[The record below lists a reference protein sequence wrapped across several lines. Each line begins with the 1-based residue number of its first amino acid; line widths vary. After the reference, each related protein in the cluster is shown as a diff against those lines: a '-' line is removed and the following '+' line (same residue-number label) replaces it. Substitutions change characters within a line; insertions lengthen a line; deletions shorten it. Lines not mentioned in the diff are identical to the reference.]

1 MFFLPCKYQTAD
13 SQHLW
18 CGQKPQKTQLRGADV
33 PESGLRELSDA
44 FTGFLQA
51 VKKEFEQLPN
61 GMERLKQTLA
71 LLVLPLKVGGMVNLV
86 PPTLYSE
93 AKSVDEIFTRF
104 SSFMNPLSFHL
115 LGSLA
120 QLSDCTSAAEKISDF
135 CHLRQTKS
143 HLILCSEQSASPT
156 TPNGLN
162 DLSTVALSGIK
173 SVHAA
178 SYDNLQ
184 SFHPQVFA
192 KPHDLSS
199 PDFAVNF
206 IRISAQLNKKV
217 VTLSDYDATITALS
231 GFFLLPKS
239 ALVYVGCSNRP
250 LTLCWHVLKEL
261 SIYMRQTLVHVN
273 SELLLSEQGIAN
285 IMVEDWLDY
294 KCLTS
299 KVCHYIPSCYS

>member
-13 SQHLW
+13 SQRLW
-18 CGQKPQKTQLRGADV
+18 RGQEPQKTQSTGASV

-44 FTGFLQA
+44 FTGLFQA

-61 GMERLKQTLA
+61 GMERLKQTLS
-71 LLVLPLKVGGMVNLV
+71 LLILPLKIGGMVNLV
-86 PPTLYSE
+86 PPTLYFE
-93 AKSVDEIFTRF
+93 AKSIDEIFTRL
-104 SSFMNPLSFHL
+104 SSFVNPLSFHL
-115 LGSLA
+115 LRSLA
-120 QLSDCTSAAEKISDF
+120 QLCDCTSAAGKIAVF

-143 HLILCSEQSASPT
+143 HLILCSEQSASPI
-156 TPNGLN
+156 TPNGDN
-162 DLSTVALSGIK
+162 DLNTFALSGTK

-178 SYDNLQ
+178 SYDHLQ

-192 KPHDLSS
+192 KPHDHTS

-206 IRISAQLNKKV
+206 VRISAQLNKKV
-217 VTLSDYDATITALS
+217 VTLSDYDATVTALS

-239 ALVYVGCSNRP
+239 ALVYVGCSSRP

-261 SIYMRQTLVHVN
+261 SIYMRQTLAHVN

-285 IMVEDWLDY
+285 VMVEDWLDY
-294 KCLTS
+294 TCLTS
-299 KVCHYIPSCYS
+299 KVCHYIPSC